1 MRFVGSYGLPLKE
14 SDTVLPVVPMFH
26 VNAWGLV
33 YAAPMCGFKLV
44 FPGAKMDGASIYE
57 LLDTENVVM
66 AAGVPTIWNM
76 LLKHCD
82 DNNLVMSKLT
92 STSIGGASVPLSMI

>member
-33 YAAPMCGFKLV
+33 YAAPMVGFKLV

-57 LLDTENVVM
+57 LLDSENVVM
-66 AAGVPTIWNM
+66 AAGVPTVWNM

-82 DNNLVMSKLT
+82 EANLSMSKLK
-92 STSIGGASVPLSMI
+92 STIIGGAAVPISMI